1 MLTNPLSRLW
11 SRAVAAKTSEDGAVA
26 PLLGLMM
33 LVLIGCTGIAID
45 TGRAMV
51 VKARLASALDAAGLA
66 VGARVSTTDYNA
78 DATKFVNANFK
89 TDYAGAAVDQTSIK
103 ATLSSDKST
112 ISLTATAVMPTVF
125 MRIFGS
131 NSVTVSAS
139 TEITRASTGIELVM
153 VLDNTGSMGIS
164 NSMGALKTGAQ
175 SLVDGLLAGN
185 PDDVFIGLVPFSQ
198 AVSIGPSLVGGAAF
212 VTPATWVDITST
224 VRDGYTNTVPP
235 YTYWTGCLE
244 ERQKGFDQTD
254 DPPNILIANTLFKSY
269 YSPDT
274 ASFVSG
280 GGQVNDWITT
290 NWLGIKKYSVFY
302 TGYNNNQ
309 QQGPAAYCPQ
319 AMTPMTNDKA
329 KITDGINAMTAQG
342 STFINVGAAWGWR
355 MLSPK
360 WRGVWGGDM
369 LANKQPLNYNTKNM
383 SKAAII
389 MTDGE
394 NSFTDKYY
402 TAYGYL
408 ADGRLGTTNR
418 STAETT
424 LDTKLS
430 AICNSMKT
438 AGITVFTIAYDNPDT
453 STKNMLQACAS
464 NTSYYFDAGNTTEL
478 IGKFDLIRGA
488 LSKLRVSK

>member
-1 MLTNPLSRLW
+1 MLTNPLSRLR
-11 SRAVAAKTSEDGAVA
+11 SRAAAAAGSENGAVA
-26 PLLGLMM
+26 PLLGLMT
-33 LVLIGCTGIAID
+33 LVLIGCTGVAID

-66 VGARVSTTDYNA
+66 VGARVATADYNA

-89 TDYAGAAVDQTSIK
+89 TDYAGASVDQTSIK

-139 TEITRASTGIELVM
+139 TEITRASTGLELVM
-153 VLDNTGSMGIS
+153 VLDNTGSMGQS

-212 VTPATWVDITST
+212 VTPATLVDVTS
-224 VRDGYTNTVPP
+224 VLRDGYP
-235 YTYWTGCLE
+235 TYWTGCLE

-254 DPPNILIANTLFKSY
+254 DPPNLLNANTLFKSY

-274 ASFVSG
+274 ADPVNG

-309 QQGPAAYCPQ
+309 QQGPAAFCPQ
-319 AMTPMTNDKA
+319 AMTPMTNDKS
-329 KITDGINAMTAQG
+329 KITAGINAMTAQG

-369 LANKQPLNYNTKNM
+369 LANKQPLNYDTKNM
-383 SKAAII
+383 SKAAVI

-418 STAETT
+418 STAEST
-424 LDTKLS
+424 LDTKLT
-430 AICNSMKT
+430 AICSSMKT
-438 AGITVFTIAYDNPDT
+438 AGITVFTIAYDNPKKDT
-453 STKNMLQACAS
+453 KDLLESCAS
-464 NTSYYFDAGNTTEL
+464 NTSYYFDAKNTTDL
-478 IGKFDLIRGA
+478 ISKFDLIRGA